1 MRRILVLNAKG
12 GSGKS
17 TIATNLAAELA
28 NEGNKVA
35 LVDCDPQESCM
46 AWLAARSPDRPEII
60 GFAAHSS
67 PVRIPNKTDY
77 MIIDPPAALHGK
89 HLANMLRRAESVII
103 PVLPSPMDMRAAE
116 TFIKTM
122 KDSARITKK
131 HAKMAVVGNRV
142 RTYTNIYSEL
152 EAFLKKRRV
161 PVIGQLRDS
170 MNYVRCVESGMGV
183 HELPPYASSVDRE
196 QWEPILKWVKSK
208 RSQP

>member
-1 MRRILVLNAKG
+1 MRRILILNAKG

-17 TIATNLAAELA
+17 TIATNLASALTL
-28 NEGNKVA
+28 EGNNVA

-46 AWLAARSPDRPEII
+46 FWLSARSPERPAIK
-60 GFAAHSS
+60 GFAAHNA
-67 PVRIPNKTDY
+67 PVRLPNNTDY

-89 HLANMLRRAESVII
+89 YLANMLRRAESVII

-116 TFIKTM
+116 TFINTM
-122 KDSARITKK
+122 KDSARISKK
-131 HAKMAVVGNRV
+131 QAKMALVGNRV

-152 EAFLKKRRV
+152 EEFLRKKRI
-161 PVIGQLRDS
+161 PVLTQLRDS
-170 MNYVRCVESGMGV
+170 MNYVRSAETGIGV
-183 HELPPYASSVDRE
+183 HEMAPCATSVDRE